1 MTQHPAPHAPA
12 GAADAATAGYAAFLD
27 RQLGLQRFPIASY
40 RIGAE
45 QVWVKRAGP
54 SVGPWGHRAL
64 GFFAT
69 LLGLQALRPVPNRG
83 GREAIATE
91 VRRMHELASHGLR
104 VPEVLAAAPDGFLM
118 RHLGLPGVEAPSL
131 GNAMEAAVPA
141 GPQAVLALWRQGL
154 DALTHVHA
162 RGLCLSQAFAR
173 NMVLCPDGALAYV
186 DFEDDPQAALP
197 LPVCQVRDML
207 CYAHSTAIYLRQTGA
222 LEEARTDWAAWLR
235 ASHQLPE
242 ARAVLA
248 TTARRLAWLRL
259 LPQDRRWGRDA
270 QRVRAAY
277 DLLAP

>member
-1 MTQHPAPHAPA
+1 MTQPDLHAPA
-12 GAADAATAGYAAFLD
+12 SPAQAPAPDYAAFLD
-27 RQLGLQRFPIASY
+27 HQLGLQRFPIASY

-45 QVWVKRAGP
+45 QVWVKRAGA
-54 SVGPWGHRAL
+54 SVGPWGYRAL
-64 GFFAT
+64 GLFAT

-91 VRRMHELASHGLR
+91 VRRMHDLAARGLR

-118 RHLGLPGVEAPSL
+118 RHLGVPGMEAPSL

-154 DALTHVHA
+154 EALTHVHA
-162 RGLCLSQAFAR
+162 QGLCLSQAFAR

-222 LEEARTDWAAWLR
+222 LEEARTDWAAWLQ
-235 ASHQLPE
+235 APHQLPE